1 MEKLTKDGFLI
12 SVFNYE
18 EKTEW
23 EYQGSIP
30 CLIEFHDDSCPPC
43 HAIETVLEEL
53 SEQYRDRVLFFRVD
67 FTEETVL
74 AEELGVKNLPTL
86 VLCPLGDKP
95 IVYQGVTSKEKLQS
109 IIEEELL
116 RAEIGLEDNTAGGT
130 SHA

>member
-23 EYQGSIP
+23 EYQGSTP

-67 FTEETVL
+67 FTEDSVGGVG
-74 AEELGVKNLPTL
+74 LGVGLISLCAFPLLGPCGKDEEQEPRKVEDDLPSPNGT
-86 VLCPLGDKP
+86 
-95 IVYQGVTSKEKLQS
+95 
-109 IIEEELL
+109 
-116 RAEIGLEDNTAGGT
+116 NTTKRVRIRGSLA
-130 SHA
+130 SL